1 MKFALWIKNAALGA
15 AWGVVLT
22 GILWAD
28 DAASPSAPTAPNQE
42 ETPALAAAEIPAA
55 EIPAWAQNAIQE
67 TFERFSAWKGTDETV
82 VLPTISDVHSGR
94 GDFAEPLDWSDSK
107 NHIRLLQHAAVVFGA
122 DATLDLGDIGF
133 DRLPNWKPSDE
144 ATARQRLQSQR
155 ALYENAPVPAFFC
168 MGNHD
173 SGRSYGETFSELR
186 LSERDYGEMFNGATK
201 NRGVE
206 FSTGP
211 NQDYGY
217 WDVPEKSC
225 RVIFLNTS
233 DSAEVGYSDDQVR
246 FLLQAL
252 ETADGRTVVVFE
264 HVCLHPTI
272 GDWYDAFPG
281 GLFKHQRTVIHLLQ
295 TFALRT
301 KEKIGDFE
309 SDFESAENTSLA
321 GVIAGDSHFDAQS
334 TRYGVNYAV
343 TQGYGTVSAR
353 NVPEEG
359 AYTPFERSNSMLC
372 DVVAIKPTSGEMK
385 IFRIGAG
392 GESRDRTFHF
402 NPVLSNF

>member
-1 MKFALWIKNAALGA
+1 MKFAHWFRTAAFGA
-15 AWGVVLT
+15 AVTAVFT
-22 GILWAD
+22 TVLWAD
-28 DAASPSAPTAPNQE
+28 DAASRSVSDAP
-42 ETPALAAAEIPAA
+42 ETLAAQETLAA
-55 EIPAWAQNAIQE
+55 VEIPAWAQNAIQE
-67 TFERFSAWKGTDETV
+67 TFERFSAWKGGDETV

-133 DRLPNWKPSDE
+133 DRLPNRKPSDE

-155 ALYENAPVPAFFC
+155 LLYENAPVPAFFC

-186 LSERDYGEMFNGATK
+186 LSEREYGEMFNGATK
-201 NRGVE
+201 KRGVE
-206 FSTGP
+206 FSAGL
-211 NQDYGY
+211 NLDYGY

-246 FLLQAL
+246 FLLHAL
-252 ETADGRTVVVFE
+252 ETAVGRTVVVFE

-272 GDWYDAFPG
+272 GDWYDGFPG
-281 GLFKHQRTVIHLLQ
+281 GLFKHQRTVIRFLQ
-295 TFALRT
+295 AFALRT

-334 TRYGVNYAV
+334 TRYGINYVV

-359 AYTPFERSNSMLC
+359 AYTPFERTNQMLC
-372 DVVAIKPTSGEMK
+372 DVVAIKPASGEMK
-385 IFRIGAG
+385 VFRIGAG
-392 GESRDRTFHF
+392 GESRDRAFRF
-402 NPVLSNF
+402 NPVKNYTADI